1 MSIIPDMPPLSLS
14 IWPYDTWKALDS
26 IPTREFRRLR
36 CFVLCPFNRAAT
48 ILPMI
53 RSAASVVQKAIN
65 HDIEVYYAG
74 DIVGSSAVHPDI
86 WTHIL
91 QADIIVA
98 DITGYNPNVMYELG
112 VAAAWRLHSSV
123 MIVCDKCDGYAFAF
137 DLQPARQ
144 IVYESSSVDWMDE
157 LVKQLVQNLVTCL
170 APVPFQHEPDVEIPA
185 SFEADLTDGRDTEYL
200 WSPGPGHRRLIDGG
214 LEFGSPHYFPYSW
227 LSPPK
232 LRPAN
237 VEVQAEMRFTFRMDP
252 CWIGVAL
259 RSQGYLAGN
268 GTEFLAWLGQDG
280 VVYRTGPALDA
291 QGKDEHDVGRLPH
304 FDPAD
309 DSFIPFRVSID
320 EQYWRICV
328 QEQDVDFSI
337 SVSDLPH
344 VFPHGRIMFQS
355 YRCRAAIR
363 NVKVKAL

>member
-1 MSIIPDMPPLSLS
+1 
-14 IWPYDTWKALDS
+14 
-26 IPTREFRRLR
+26 
-36 CFVLCPFNRAAT
+36 
-48 ILPMI
+48 MI
-53 RSAASVVQKAIN
+53 RNAASIVQNTIN
-65 HDIEVYYAG
+65 HEIQVYYAG
-74 DIVGSSAVHPDI
+74 EIVGSSAIHPDI

-112 VAAAWRLHSSV
+112 VAAAWRLNSSV
-123 MIVCDKCDGYAFAF
+123 IIVRDKCDGYTFAF

-144 IVYESSSVDWMDE
+144 ILYESSSVEWISKLLE
-157 LVKQLVQNLVTCL
+157 LLTENMLTCL
-170 APVPFQHEPDVEIPA
+170 APVPFQHEPDIEVPP

-214 LEFGSPHYFPYSW
+214 LEFGSPYYFPYSW

-232 LRPAN
+232 LRPAK
-237 VEVQAEMRFTFRMDP
+237 VEVQAEMKFTLRIGETP

-268 GTEFLAWLGQDG
+268 GTEYLAWLDKDG
-280 VVYRTGPALDA
+280 MVHRTGPALDA
-291 QGKDEHDVGRLPH
+291 RGKDEHDVERLTH
-304 FDPAD
+304 FDPASG
-309 DSFIPFRVSID
+309 SFIPFRVSID
-320 EQYWRICV
+320 DQYWRISV
-328 QEQDVDFSI
+328 QDIKFSI

-355 YRCRAAIR
+355 YWCRAAIR
-363 NVKVKAL
+363 HVKIKTL